1 MAGYSILDMKN
12 AWFIICL
19 ALPSLCVGQQPGF
32 RKLYNGETTGATFVD
47 IVWDGEKLITS
58 GQFLTDTAPNNAL
71 NGLLYMELDTNGNT
85 LFTDIYFHPNDA
97 VTSSIRNSIVSID
110 NKIYITSQMFNQVQ
124 ENLLVTYSNSARLNT
139 DIIHSSGLRTWL
151 FHLAKHNNNI
161 LLSGGNSNFS
171 YDPEGMLIKSDPI
184 GNETWRKY
192 YGVPGHRC
200 GIAEPYV
207 VNDTTIVLP
216 GYNNYTPDNG
226 PVINKWTRTWIITV
240 DSLGNIKDEWESPK
254 NVENGVA
261 TRMLKMPDGNWLYTT
276 SEFIPIPGQI
286 DDFGL
291 HPKIVCRD
299 NNFNLVWER
308 YLGNY
313 PTSANMTIDLQSTS
327 DGNYIVTGR
336 SAFEATV
343 GGCFIY
349 KFAPNGEGIWRHLDN
364 CAPVEDCEQYLGG
377 VAELPSGSIVAAG
390 YVENFA
396 EGKAYGLLIKL
407 DKNGCI
413 DTLCSGTTG
422 TYDVELA
429 SKIKIYPNPS
439 TDIITISN
447 PIGDVIEI
455 FDMTGRLIRSEQV
468 SGDTQTI
475 SLQGIPTGAY
485 VVRMQEKTLRVSYKI
500 IKQ

>member
-1 MAGYSILDMKN
+1 M
-12 AWFIICL
+12 
-19 ALPSLCVGQQPGF
+19 
-32 RKLYNGETTGATFVD
+32 TGAGFVD
-47 IVWDGEKLITS
+47 IVWDGGKLIAS
-58 GQFLTDTAPNNAL
+58 GQFLTNNAPNNAI
-71 NGLLYMELDTNGNT
+71 NGLLYMELDTNGTT

-97 VTSSIRNSIVSID
+97 VSPGIGNSLFLSNNGITYSMNQILYDSLILLALYQNSERINIQITPIAGLQKWLYHCID
-110 NKIYITSQMFNQVQ
+110 WNS
-124 ENLLVTYSNSARLNT
+124 NLLLVGQMQNYQ
-139 DIIHSSGLRTWL
+139 
-151 FHLAKHNNNI
+151 
-161 LLSGGNSNFS
+161 
-171 YDPEGMLIKSDPI
+171 YDSEGMLIKSDPM
-184 GNETWRKY
+184 GNEMWRKY
-192 YGVPGHRC
+192 YGIPDRRC
-200 GIAEPYV
+200 GIAEPYIIDD
-207 VNDTTIVLP
+207 NTILLP
-216 GYNNYTPDNG
+216 GYKNYTPDTG

-240 DSLGNIKDEWESPK
+240 DSLGNITDEWESPN

-261 TRMLKMPDGNWLYTT
+261 TRILKMSDGNWLYTT

-286 DDFGL
+286 DDFAL
-291 HPKIVCRD
+291 HPKTVCRD
-299 NNFNLVWER
+299 SNFNLVWER

-349 KFAPNGEGIWRHLDN
+349 KFAPNGEGIWRYIDN
-364 CAPVEDCEQYLGG
+364 CEPIEDCQQFLGG
-377 VAELPSGSIVAAG
+377 VAELPSGSVVAAG

-396 EGKAYGLLIKL
+396 EGKAYGLIIKL
-407 DKNGCI
+407 NKNGCI

-439 TDIITISN
+439 SDIITISN

-455 FDMTGRLIRSEQV
+455 FDMTGRLIRSERV
-468 SGDTQTI
+468 NGNTQTI
-475 SLQGIPTGAY
+475 SLQGIPSGAY